1 MQTKYQLA
9 KAELEDVVRSA
20 KIYFGNNTPAINM
33 AINDECDYICKNST
47 LSEYEKNLLCNY
59 ACTLHV

>member
-1 MQTKYQLA
+1 MQTKYQQS
-9 KAELEDVVRSA
+9 KAELREVARSA
-20 KIYFGNNTPAINM
+20 KIYFGNDKPGINM
-33 AINDECDYICKNST
+33 TINDECDYICKHSI